1 MQKLD
6 LNIDHYQLED
16 LLRLFK
22 IPSDFDENDLKKAKK
37 IVLQT
42 HPDKSQLPSEYFLF
56 FSKAY
61 KMLYGILEFK
71 NKDKLL
77 KQTTT
82 SKSSYDPQD
91 FHYNQKNKYYDR
103 EKKQILDQFLS
114 KGEFK
119 DQKKFQ
125 QLFNDQFEKNKLETE
140 EEINGYGD
148 WLRSNDDLD
157 DLKEIHHTQLG
168 EEIEK
173 KKSKLRALI
182 VHKEISELDAIY
194 SGVSNLA
201 GEAPENYGSDLFSS
215 LPYEDLRKAHTE
227 TVIPV
232 TMEDYQVTKK
242 FNDVNSYKEYR
253 SAQDIT
259 PLSENQAREYLNNKD
274 KIEEKETTE
283 RGYKLAKQLEDSK
296 SKQDLHWASMKYLH
310 DSRR

>member
-1 MQKLD
+1 MEKLD
-6 LNIDHYQLED
+6 LNIDHYHLED

-61 KMLYGILEFK
+61 KMIYGIWEFK

-77 KQTTT
+77 KESTA
-82 SKSSYDPQD
+82 SKSSYDPED

-114 KGEFK
+114 KGELK

-125 QLFNDQFEKNKLETE
+125 QWFNDQFEKNKLETE

-168 EEIEK
+168 EEIER

-194 SGVSNLA
+194 TGVSNLA

-215 LPYEDLRKAHTE
+215 LPYEDLRKANINNE
-227 TVIPV
+227 I
-232 TMEDYQVTKK
+232 KGK
-242 FNDVNSYKEYR
+242 LNIYKEIVNLR
-253 SAQDIT
+253 FFHKKIIVLT
-259 PLSENQAREYLNNKD
+259 KNN
-274 KIEEKETTE
+274 I
-283 RGYKLAKQLEDSK
+283 
-296 SKQDLHWASMKYLH
+296 
-310 DSRR
+310 